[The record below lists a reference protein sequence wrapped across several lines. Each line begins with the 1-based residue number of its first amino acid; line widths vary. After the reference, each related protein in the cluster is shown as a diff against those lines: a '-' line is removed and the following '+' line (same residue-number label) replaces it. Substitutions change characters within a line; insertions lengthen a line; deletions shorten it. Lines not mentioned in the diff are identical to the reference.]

1 MADHRVLGLSPVD
14 EAAIDAIAAGNR
26 ATNQALA
33 ELARALAARHGV
45 VLPEPL
51 PDKAQPKNRS
61 YRFSTMSRDGNGGL
75 AGDVEYADGR
85 VRRFHVSRDET
96 GDLAGDVEDLDPVAD
111 AAADAGP
118 ATEISRRRFLRRV
131 RQPSGRSFTSSRSAG
146 IGEVLPGARAG

>member
-61 YRFSTMSRDGNGGL
+61 YRF
-75 AGDVEYADGR
+75 
-85 VRRFHVSRDET
+85 
-96 GDLAGDVEDLDPVAD
+96 
-111 AAADAGP
+111 
-118 ATEISRRRFLRRV
+118 
-131 RQPSGRSFTSSRSAG
+131 
-146 IGEVLPGARAG
+146 